1 MMDNYKQDLAG
12 LVPVLPRTPEK
23 LLDHWNG
30 YVSSVGLGGKMEL
43 LGVKE
48 LRSCSGSSVHVV
60 L

>member
-12 LVPVLPRTPEK
+12 LVPVLPQTPEK

-30 YVSSVGLGGKMEL
+30 YVSSVWLGGKMEL

-48 LRSCSGSSVHVV
+48 
-60 L
+60 

>member
-43 LGVKE
+43 LCVKE
-48 LRSCSGSSVHVV
+48 
-60 L
+60 